1 MCTVTNF
8 EPKQR
13 MQSILRTPWTS
24 STPSSGLHGRGK
36 AVRWRAESVLDGQGP
51 GIPHRR
57 GHIAGGCFIGRRG
70 WLWTSTPVWYSEFV
84 HSSQAHRLGWKTGAQ
99 QLTLFVSR
107 NTAQGL
113 RTGKLYQSRDADID
127 GLETN
132 FFSGAEMGGT
142 EEPCYEINPVMFCAD
157 DENCG
162 HVHTDIVDVYEE
174 MPCDGEREY

>member
-1 MCTVTNF
+1 MWSSRVAVDIH
-8 EPKQR
+8 
-13 MQSILRTPWTS
+13 SGVVLRIRPAARPTGRDGRLELS
-24 STPSSGLHGRGK
+24 SSRCSS
-36 AVRWRAESVLDGQGP
+36 A
-51 GIPHRR
+51 
-57 GHIAGGCFIGRRG
+57 
-70 WLWTSTPVWYSEFV
+70 
-84 HSSQAHRLGWKTGAQ
+84 
-99 QLTLFVSR
+99 
-107 NTAQGL
+107 TAQGL

-162 HVHTDIVDVYEE
+162 HVHLDIVDVYEE

>member
-1 MCTVTNF
+1 MVV
-8 EPKQR
+8 E
-13 MQSILRTPWTS
+13 
-24 STPSSGLHGRGK
+24 
-36 AVRWRAESVLDGQGP
+36 
-51 GIPHRR
+51 
-57 GHIAGGCFIGRRG
+57 GGCGHPLRCG
-70 WLWTSTPVWYSEFV
+70 TPNSS
-84 HSSQAHRLGWKTGAQ
+84 SSQAHRLGWKTGAQ

-162 HVHTDIVDVYEE
+162 HVHTDIVDVRCMKRCHAMEKESTSTYYVV
-174 MPCDGEREY
+174 P